1 MLWHPKTLQNLAM
14 YNVFFIF
21 GRFSIAGKLPKW
33 PKIPFQYPLALR
45 HPKILEKCRKHHRI
59 LVSVRNRFWPPP
71 AKADIATAI
80 LTNVIEHLVLLFC
93 PPISTPSPPK
103 RCGRIFFVF
112 CFFVFHWFWGIFGPR
127 LQKPRENKK
136 RPMERVWGEAGQ
148 VTWGETFFFPWV
160 LEHLW
165 AKVAKT
171 SRKKV
176 STLGEGLKKN
186 WTGDLK
192 WFPKFTW
199 WIITS
204 HTWLLVF
211 GFWFYH
217 GFGAFWA
224 KRGHKL
230 RWFGPVGFNLRA
242 VSAQLVSKVM
252 QLRHVWMQIG
262 FNVRSLVLRAGP
274 GHTVGNTAYH

>member
-1 MLWHPKTLQNLAM
+1 MGYFLCFL
-14 YNVFFIF
+14 
-21 GRFSIAGKLPKW
+21 
-33 PKIPFQYPLALR
+33 
-45 HPKILEKCRKHHRI
+45 
-59 LVSVRNRFWPPP
+59 
-71 AKADIATAI
+71 
-80 LTNVIEHLVLLFC
+80 
-93 PPISTPSPPK
+93 
-103 RCGRIFFVF
+103 VF
-112 CFFVFHWFWGIFGPR
+112 CFSIGFGH
-127 LQKPRENKK
+127 
-136 RPMERVWGEAGQ
+136 
-148 VTWGETFFFPWV
+148 F
-160 LEHLW
+160 W

-171 SRKKV
+171 SWKQKNDPWRGSEEKLDKWHGVKLFSMGFGTFVGQGCKNLEKKV

-230 RWFGPVGFNLRA
+230 RWFGPVGFNLCA

>member
-1 MLWHPKTLQNLAM
+1 MGWN
-14 YNVFFIF
+14 
-21 GRFSIAGKLPKW
+21 
-33 PKIPFQYPLALR
+33 
-45 HPKILEKCRKHHRI
+45 
-59 LVSVRNRFWPPP
+59 
-71 AKADIATAI
+71 
-80 LTNVIEHLVLLFC
+80 
-93 PPISTPSPPK
+93 
-103 RCGRIFFVF
+103 
-112 CFFVFHWFWGIFGPR
+112 
-127 LQKPRENKK
+127 
-136 RPMERVWGEAGQ
+136 
-148 VTWGETFFFPWV
+148 FFFPWV